1 MAALDLALA
10 RARRVLYVSAALAL
24 CTSACARPPM
34 NDDAFASPDTA
45 PLAAAVARGDG
56 AEVRRLLAG
65 RDPDAR
71 GRDDATLLVQ
81 AIVDGQRDSALAL
94 LDAGADPNLPAQGG
108 ETPVHA
114 AAFARDPALLA
125 LVLGRGGDPD
135 IANPAT
141 GATPLMAAILGAGA
155 DQVRMLLDAGADP
168 AIADRLGDTPLHVA
182 ARSND
187 GASLLLLLQR
197 GAPPLADNRRGRSF
211 QDFYFAT
218 PREVLDARGLQE
230 RRAVVAWLKANDV
243 PLAVGVEAAD

>member
-1 MAALDLALA
+1 MAALAPALA

-24 CTSACARPPM
+24 CTSACALPPM
-34 NDDAFASPDTA
+34 TDDAFASPDTA

-56 AEVRRLLAG
+56 DEVRRLLAG

-71 GRDDATLLVQ
+71 GRDGATLLVQ

-94 LDAGADPNLPAQGG
+94 LDAGADPDLPARGG

-125 LVLGRGGDPD
+125 LVLARGGTPD
-135 IANPAT
+135 VANPTT
-141 GATPLMAAILGAGA
+141 GATPLMAAILGPGVDRVGA
-155 DQVRMLLDAGADP
+155 LLDAGADP

-182 ARSND
+182 ARAND

-197 GAPPLADNRRGRSF
+197 GAPPLAANRRGRGF
-211 QDFYFAT
+211 QDFYFAV
-218 PREVLDARGLQE
+218 PRTVLDARGLQE
-230 RRAVVAWLKANDV
+230 RREVVAWLKAHDV
-243 PLAVGVEAAD
+243 PLVAAVDASD